1 MEKVKPQVGTWCA
14 CSLPMAVRK
23 QMFALSQAVV
33 LQAEFCSWH
42 YLPCPGK
49 PPCVHL
55 IPKGFWDSPR
65 LTDVFLPVLVC
76 FCWTQVFALST
87 HPYGCRVIQRILEHC
102 LPEQTL
108 PILEELH
115 QHTEQ
120 LVQVSVGT
128 GDWVLLGLCE
138 HWVFHCW
145 GRTKRNVAG
154 KASSLIILIVFR
166 YPANINVGFE
176 SFSKGKLSI
185 EWECFLMM
193 LKELM
198 QRADSV

>member
-1 MEKVKPQVGTWCA
+1 
-14 CSLPMAVRK
+14 
-23 QMFALSQAVV
+23 MFALSQAVV
-33 LQAEFCSWH
+33 LQAEFWSWH

-128 GDWVLLGLCE
+128 GDCVLGDVLRLLFCI
-138 HWVFHCW
+138 
-145 GRTKRNVAG
+145 R
-154 KASSLIILIVFR
+154 KASSVYGIAAECCWGCVSIGYSI
-166 YPANINVGFE
+166 AE
-176 SFSKGKLSI
+176 EEQKGTWQAKHHH
-185 EWECFLMM
+185 
-193 LKELM
+193 
-198 QRADSV
+198 